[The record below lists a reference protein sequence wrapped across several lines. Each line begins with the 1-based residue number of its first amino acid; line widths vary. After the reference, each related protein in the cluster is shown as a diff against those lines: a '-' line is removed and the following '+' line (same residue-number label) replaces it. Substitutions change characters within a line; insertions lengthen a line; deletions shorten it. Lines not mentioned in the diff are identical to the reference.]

1 MRDVRRA
8 RSGSKYFSTPSLAG
22 IRERVYRISR
32 PAASTAVRARA
43 REQARRGGGGAVAR
57 RDGSTRMEG
66 REREYGRIRVPGV
79 HALSSGQ
86 AYSAASEV
94 TTYSICESTAYMHTA
109 ACWRSLN
116 NLDVPR
122 RTGECAQDAVYVTR
136 VFRAR

>member
-32 PAASTAVRARA
+32 PAASTAVRAQ
-43 REQARRGGGGAVAR
+43 EKARRSGGGTVAR
-57 RDGSTRMEG
+57 RDGSTTMENER
-66 REREYGRIRVPGV
+66 RERGYGRVHVAEV

-94 TTYSICESTAYMHTA
+94 TTYSICESTAYMHTT

-116 NLDVPR
+116 NLDVPA
-122 RTGECAQDAVYVTR
+122 TGECEQDAVCNVSI
-136 VFRAR
+136 